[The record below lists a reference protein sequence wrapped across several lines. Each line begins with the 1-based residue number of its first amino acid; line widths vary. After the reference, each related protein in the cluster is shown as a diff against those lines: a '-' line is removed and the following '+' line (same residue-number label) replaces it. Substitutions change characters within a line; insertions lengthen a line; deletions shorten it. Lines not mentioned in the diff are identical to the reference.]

1 MGYNK
6 DNIDWSPKYKTMW
19 VYEIMSIHG
28 QRLQFY
34 FSTAKQL
41 NKFRNLTREH
51 SSKFIMP
58 DKSNE
63 LFGIRESTYSE
74 RVDVNAPYTKAS
86 TTLNYYGCKDDVNFH
101 KTEKYWKE
109 AKENVERKRMQGI
122 IPPEGVNMTDWVKM
136 TKSQKKKCTEQH
148 CGV

>member
-1 MGYNK
+1 MGVNR

-34 FSTAKQL
+34 FSTTQKL

-63 LFGIRESTYSE
+63 LFGIREHTYSQ
-74 RVDVNAPYTKAS
+74 RVDVNHPYAKIPTDID
-86 TTLNYYGCKDDVNFH
+86 YYGCKEDINFH
-101 KTEKYWKE
+101 KTEKYWKK
-109 AKENVERKRMQGI
+109 AKENVERKRRAGEI
-122 IPPEGVNMTDWVKM
+122 APEGVNVTDWVKM
-136 TKSQKKKCTEQH
+136 TKSQKKKCTEKH
-148 CGV
+148 YGV